1 MKIQRKVIIVFVI
14 SLVASI
20 LAGVFIFFTVTQTQE
35 NISKLKI
42 ISEVRTEI
50 SNRANLLDEYLLY
63 QGERSQ
69 TQWVLASQRIDG
81 LLEEA
86 KKILN
91 RSDESALLV
100 LVQENNNVIK
110 QVGTELFTS
119 FSTQSDTT
127 VFSRELETRLVA
139 RSLISNSEMAK
150 DASQLGTIVGEEIS
164 VTQQRL
170 GIGVGLLVAL
180 LFIIVLINL
189 TWIRVIIKKLEESR
203 KMIDAANQQL
213 RASEQQLKAGNQQLR
228 AANQQL
234 IASEKQL
241 QDKNLELERFN
252 KITVGRELKMIE
264 LKEEIKTLKK
274 EHGK

>member
-1 MKIQRKVIIVFVI
+1 MKVQRKVIIVFVT

-35 NISKLKI
+35 NISKLKF
-42 ISEVRTEI
+42 ISDVRTEI
-50 SNRANLLDEYLLY
+50 FNRANLLDEYLLY
-63 QGERSQ
+63 KGERSK
-69 TQWVLASQRIDG
+69 TQWILANGRIDG
-81 LLEEA
+81 LLKET

-91 RSDESALLV
+91 TSDESTLLV
-100 LVQENNNVIK
+100 LIQENNNVIK
-110 QVGTELFTS
+110 QTGTELFAN
-119 FSTQSDTT
+119 FSTQGDTA
-127 VFSRELETRLVA
+127 VFSRELEARLVG
-139 RSLISNSEMAK
+139 RLLINNSEMVK
-150 DASQLGTIVGEEIS
+150 DASQLGTIIRGEIS
-164 VTQQRL
+164 VAQQRL

-180 LFIIVLINL
+180 LLIIALINL

-203 KMIDAANQQL
+203 KVIDAANQQL

-252 KITVGRELKMIE
+252 KVTVGRELKMVE